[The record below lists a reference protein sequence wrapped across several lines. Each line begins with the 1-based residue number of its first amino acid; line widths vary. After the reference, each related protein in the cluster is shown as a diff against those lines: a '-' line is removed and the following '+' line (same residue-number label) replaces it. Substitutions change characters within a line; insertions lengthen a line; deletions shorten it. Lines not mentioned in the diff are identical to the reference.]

1 MRKLAAALKQ
11 TVPPSG
17 TTNHPNSGNR
27 AAGQMREVAKR
38 TAEALL
44 TTLGATMGG
53 WQGAMLGL
61 AGGKGLGT
69 AAGMN
74 AARQARSLYYAGAP
88 TPIAP
93 RLAERL
99 GVAGKVAPRS
109 IGISVPGDVSVRGSA
124 PGYLPAA
131 ADHDER

>member
-1 MRKLAAALKQ
+1 
-11 TVPPSG
+11 G

-44 TTLGATMGG
+44 TTLGAMMGG

-74 AARQARSLYYAGAP
+74 AARQARGLYYASAP

-99 GVAGKVAPRS
+99 NAVGRVAPRS
-109 IGISVPGDVSVRGSA
+109 IGVSVPGEISGRGRAS
-124 PGYLPAA
+124 GYLPAA